1 MENNGKSRE
10 VAVLQSKLLK
20 IQWQADLIHLG
31 LGKPWKKEA
40 EEDPQ
45 PNNAHNAL
53 SLPCCLTCPS
63 LPPPSSQSS
72 HTPPPHSLHMVGAR
86 PVVSRQSPDE
96 LTHHS
101 ASVAPS
107 QDRQQPVVATR
118 SGLWPFCPHMPSGL
132 MSGLGPLWLIPDGGW
147 KYCAL
152 FLLLFRTNVVIVHT
166 FCPHMP

>member
-45 PNNAHNAL
+45 PNNAHNASH
-53 SLPCCLTCPS
+53 SLVASHAHHCH
-63 LPPPSSQSS
+63 LPPHNL
-72 HTPPPHSLHMVGAR
+72 HTPPPQPLHMVGAR

-107 QDRQQPVVATR
+107 QDRQPVVATC

>member
-1 MENNGKSRE
+1 MAWGSPGRRRQRKILNPIMPIMPLTPLLPHMPI
-10 VAVLQSKLLK
+10 VATSLLT
-20 IQWQADLIHLG
+20 IFTHRV
-31 LGKPWKKEA
+31 
-40 EEDPQ
+40 
-45 PNNAHNAL
+45 
-53 SLPCCLTCPS
+53 
-63 LPPPSSQSS
+63 
-72 HTPPPHSLHMVGAR
+72 HMVGAR

-96 LTHHS
+96 LTHNS

-152 FLLLFRTNVVIVHT
+152 FSFNILDQCGH
-166 FCPHMP
+166 CPHILPSHALRSDVGSWATVVDS

>member
-1 MENNGKSRE
+1 MAWGSPGRRRQRKILNPIMPIMPLTPLLPHMPI
-10 VAVLQSKLLK
+10 VATSLLT
-20 IQWQADLIHLG
+20 IFTHRV
-31 LGKPWKKEA
+31 
-40 EEDPQ
+40 
-45 PNNAHNAL
+45 
-53 SLPCCLTCPS
+53 
-63 LPPPSSQSS
+63 
-72 HTPPPHSLHMVGAR
+72 HMVGAR

-96 LTHHS
+96 LTQHS

-152 FLLLFRTNVVIVHT
+152 FILPFWTNVVTVHT
-166 FCPHMP
+166 FCPCMPLGMMSGPGPSAAEVVHSWW